1 MNHISKHIILAVNIY
16 SIIFESCSINL
27 HICTRKH
34 FNNSC
39 FQTIIIHINQRSNC
53 FIRCRFGPI
62 TFKFSFQHHTYNRSR
77 IINLIILQ
85 KITIIPAFDFIK
97 ILMIFLRKFLY
108 FILRKTNIRSQIA
121 RTQHCKLIKII
132 QCRLC
137 FFFFYRKNTCKISKL
152 NVFSWFSS
160 FKHSPQEID
169 IRLLNLS
176 ICCRVSNQNIPFINN
191 DNKLLSGFFSYNGK
205 CIR

>member
-39 FQTIIIHINQRSNC
+39 FQTIKVHIDKR
-53 FIRCRFGPI
+53 
-62 TFKFSFQHHTYNRSR
+62 YNRF
-77 IINLIILQ
+77 
-85 KITIIPAFDFIK
+85 IIPAFDFIK